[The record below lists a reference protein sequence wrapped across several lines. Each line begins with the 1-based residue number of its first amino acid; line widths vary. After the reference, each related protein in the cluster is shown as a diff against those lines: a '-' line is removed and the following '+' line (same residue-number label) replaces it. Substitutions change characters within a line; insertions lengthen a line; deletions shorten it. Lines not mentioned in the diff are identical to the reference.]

1 MLAVADGSAHLSR
14 AMRSLEAAFLI
25 GVEGVTE
32 VWLVRHADCY
42 RNMVEADDPPLSHL
56 GREQARRLAERVR
69 RVNPAVV
76 YSSPYR
82 RAIET
87 ARAITHD
94 VVVDQ
99 RLVEIALEIVED
111 GTLDFQEMPDV
122 AAARMRAVLND
133 VVSKHPGERVI
144 IVGHGAAIIACLTDV
159 MRLEPGQL
167 RMLPYYTSVS
177 TLRVLGD
184 RWMVG
189 SLGDVAHLE

>member
-1 MLAVADGSAHLSR
+1 
-14 AMRSLEAAFLI
+14 
-25 GVEGVTE
+25 
-32 VWLVRHADCY
+32 
-42 RNMVEADDPPLSHL
+42 
-56 GREQARRLAERVR
+56 
-69 RVNPAVV
+69 
-76 YSSPYR
+76 
-82 RAIET
+82 
-87 ARAITHD
+87 
-94 VVVDQ
+94 
-99 RLVEIALEIVED
+99 
-111 GTLDFQEMPDV
+111 
-122 AAARMRAVLND
+122 MRAVLND

>member
-69 RVNPAVV
+69 R
-76 YSSPYR
+76 

-99 RLVEIALEIVED
+99 RLVEIALEIDED

>member
-1 MLAVADGSAHLSR
+1 
-14 AMRSLEAAFLI
+14 
-25 GVEGVTE
+25 
-32 VWLVRHADCY
+32 
-42 RNMVEADDPPLSHL
+42 
-56 GREQARRLAERVR
+56 
-69 RVNPAVV
+69 
-76 YSSPYR
+76 
-82 RAIET
+82 
-87 ARAITHD
+87 
-94 VVVDQ
+94 VVDQ
-99 RLVEIALEIVED
+99 RLVEIALEIDED

>member
-1 MLAVADGSAHLSR
+1 MSPMNGEEKIRADLEVALS
-14 AMRSLEAAFLI
+14 
-25 GVEGVTE
+25 
-32 VWLVRHADCY
+32 
-42 RNMVEADDPPLSHL
+42 
-56 GREQARRLAERVR
+56 Q

-99 RLVEIALEIVED
+99 RLVEIALEIDED

-144 IVGHGAAIIACLTDV
+144 IVG
-159 MRLEPGQL
+159 
-167 RMLPYYTSVS
+167 VS

>member
-99 RLVEIALEIVED
+99 RLVEIALEIDED

-133 VVSKHPGERVI
+133 VVTKHPGERVI